1 MAEVS
6 RLGRRRSALFGGQIL
21 VLVALLV
28 VTGGSTGTA
37 KKSPATKRRSA
48 VTATKPGDAANA
60 PTTTASGDMAIYQGG
75 LKDGWNDFGW
85 SSTREIG
92 PSVATVDFGNW
103 QGWLLDRH
111 SRPIE
116 ATSLVLRYRTAS
128 DLGSFLLVG
137 LTAVGQQDVGAELNV
152 PVTAMGA
159 DGFRSATLAI
169 KDLAPSG
176 RFFQIR
182 LRPSRQLPVGTL
194 VDFASISGQ
203 SAQEASAHSTKNVPS
218 KATGTKVAAAGKA
231 TITID
236 CQSPKRKPIDPRIY
250 GIGFSEAGYLTADTS
265 QLGATI
271 NRWGGNP
278 TSRYNWKLGNA
289 WNTALDYYW
298 RNVTIADGTSNAL
311 EKFFAKNQAAGRLNA
326 VTVPMLGWVAK
337 DESSYT
343 FPVAKFGAQQSTDP
357 QNADIGN
364 GRSTDGK
371 KLAPPDP
378 KSTSVATTPEDVG
391 QWVGSSLKG
400 RTNMYFLDNE
410 VELWND
416 THRDVHPQA
425 TTYDEV
431 LDLGIRYA
439 TAIKKADPQAVVA
452 GPASWGWPAYF
463 YSAADAEAGFGSA
476 PDRKAH
482 GDVPLLAWY
491 LRKMKEQ
498 ETKTGQRLL
507 DVLDVHFYPQQS
519 NVYGG
524 GVGGSDA
531 ATNKLRLRSTRGLWD
546 ASYSDESWIGE
557 PVNLLP
563 RMKKL
568 IDENYPG
575 TGLSIGEWS
584 FGGEGTK
591 SGGLATAMALGTF
604 GSEGVTAAFYWTAP
618 PANSPTF
625 WAFRA
630 FRNFDGQ
637 GGQFLD
643 TSIEA
648 TSSSGT
654 VSAFASTD
662 SADSSMVAVLVN
674 TDPSKALEAPI
685 VTRNCKSMNSVE
697 SFTYDAA
704 ASGFGPPSNVSLST
718 GGIGLVLPKYS
729 ITVVRAK
736 LG

>member
-1 MAEVS
+1 MAEVP
-6 RLGRRRSALFGGQIL
+6 RLGRRRSALFGGQVL
-21 VLVALLV
+21 ALVALLII
-28 VTGGSTGTA
+28 TGGATGTA
-37 KKSPATKRRSA
+37 RKRTATKRRSA
-48 VTATKPGDAANA
+48 VTTKKSGGAAKA
-60 PTTTASGDMAIYQGG
+60 PSTAAADMEIYQGG
-75 LKDGWNDFGW
+75 LKDGWNDYGW

-103 QGWLLDRH
+103 QGWLLDRK
-111 SRPIE
+111 SRPV
-116 ATSLVLRYRTAS
+116 AASSLVLRYRTAS

-137 LTAVGQQDVGAELNV
+137 LTEVGQADVGAERAV
-152 PVTAMGA
+152 PATAIGP
-159 DGFRSATLAI
+159 DGFRTITLAV

-176 RFFQIR
+176 QFFQLR
-182 LRPSRQLPVGTL
+182 LRPNRQLPVDTL
-194 VDFASISGQ
+194 VDFASISMK
-203 SAQEASAHSTKNVPS
+203 SARDISTGSTKINTPV
-218 KATGTKVAAAGKA
+218 AAGTKIQTAGKA
-231 TITID
+231 TITLD
-236 CQSPKRKPIDPRIY
+236 CQSPKRKPIDSRIY
-250 GIGFSEAGYLTADTS
+250 GIGFSGASYLTADTS

-271 NRWGGNP
+271 NRWGGNT

-298 RNVTIADGTSNAL
+298 RNVSIADGTSNAL
-311 EKFFAKNQAAGRLNA
+311 DTFFAKNQAAGRLNA

-337 DESSYT
+337 DESSYS
-343 FPVAKFGAQQSTDP
+343 FPVAKFGKQQSTDP

-364 GRSTDGK
+364 GRAADGK

-378 KSTSVATTPEDVG
+378 KTTSVATTADDVG
-391 QWVGSSLKG
+391 QWVGASLKG

-410 VELWND
+410 LELWND

-439 TAIKKADPQAVVA
+439 TAIKKADPQAIVA

-498 ETKTGQRLL
+498 EAKSGQRLL

-524 GVGGSDA
+524 GVGGTDA

-546 ASYSDESWIGE
+546 PSYSDESWIGD
-557 PVNLLP
+557 PVNLIP

-584 FGGEGTK
+584 FGGEGTM
-591 SGGLATAMALGTF
+591 SGGLATAIALGKF

-630 FRNFDGQ
+630 FRNFDGR
-637 GGQFLD
+637 GGRFLD
-643 TSIEA
+643 SSIEA
-648 TSSSGT
+648 TSSSDA

-662 SADSSMVAVLVN
+662 SADSSVVAVLVN
-674 TDPSKALEAPI
+674 TDLSKALDAPI
-685 VTRNCKSMNSVE
+685 LSRNCKPMSSVE
-697 SFTYDAA
+697 TYTYDAA
-704 ASGFGPPSNVSLST
+704 ASGFGPRSTVSLPST
-718 GGIGLVLPKYS
+718 GLGVVLPPSS

>member
-1 MAEVS
+1 MAEVP

-21 VLVALLV
+21 VLVALLI
-28 VTGGSTGTA
+28 VTDGATGTA
-37 KKSPATKRRSA
+37 KKSTPTKRRSA
-48 VTATKPGDAANA
+48 VTAKKPGGAAKA
-60 PTTTASGDMAIYQGG
+60 ESKTVSADTAIYQGG
-75 LKDGWNDFGW
+75 LKDGWSDYGW
-85 SSTREIG
+85 SSTRVIG

-103 QGWLLDRH
+103 QGWLLDRN
-111 SRPIE
+111 SRPVE

-137 LTAVGQQDVGAELNV
+137 LTAVGQADVGAELNV
-152 PVTAMGA
+152 PATAMGA
-159 DGFRSATLAI
+159 DGFRSATLAV
-169 KDLAPSG
+169 KNLAPSG
-176 RFFQIR
+176 QFFQLR

-194 VDFASISGQ
+194 VDFASISFK
-203 SAQEASAHSTKNVPS
+203 SAQSVSAESTKISPS
-218 KATGTKVAAAGKA
+218 VVTGTKVHAAGKA

-236 CQSPKRKPIDPRIY
+236 CQSPKRKPIDARIY
-250 GIGFSEAGYLTADTS
+250 GIGFSGAGYLTADTS

-298 RNVTIADGTSNAL
+298 RNVSIADGTSNAV
-311 EKFFAKNQAAGRLNA
+311 ETFFAKNQAAGRLNA
-326 VTVPMLGWVAK
+326 VTIPMLGWVAK

-343 FPVAKFGAQQSTDP
+343 FPVTKFGKQQSTDP

-364 GRSTDGK
+364 GRATDGK

-378 KSTSVATTPEDVG
+378 KTTSVATTADDVG

-439 TAIKKADPQAVVA
+439 TAIKKADPQAIVA

-498 ETKTGQRLL
+498 ETRTGQRLL
-507 DVLDVHFYPQQS
+507 DVLDIHFYPQQS

-524 GVGGSDA
+524 GVGGTDA
-531 ATNKLRLRSTRGLWD
+531 VTNKLRLRSTRSLWD
-546 ASYSDESWIGE
+546 SSYSDESWIGE
-557 PVNLLP
+557 PVTLLP
-563 RMKKL
+563 RMKRL

-584 FGGEGTK
+584 FGGEGTMN
-591 SGGLATAMALGTF
+591 GGLATAIALGKF
-604 GSEGVTAAFYWTAP
+604 ASEGVTAAFYWTAP

-637 GGQFLD
+637 GGRFLD
-643 TSIEA
+643 SSIEA
-648 TSSSGT
+648 TSSSGA

-674 TDPSKALEAPI
+674 TDPKKALEAPI
-685 VTRNCKSMNSVE
+685 VTRNCKAMTSVE
-697 SFTYDAA
+697 TFTYDAG
-704 ASGFGPPSNVSLST
+704 ASGFGPRSKVSLST
-718 GGIGLVLPKYS
+718 TGIGVVLPKYS